1 MVFWIGLGLAVWL
14 SLAVLVA
21 LLVGK
26 MIRQRDGQWHHLD
39 EPSTARA
46 HSQMAAHDGMTDTRP
61 VELVRGAHAP
71 PTTEPE
77 PHAVDDAQSRR
88 PAAGWFPPV
97 VNWHGSGTWQ
107 AAHFTAVSQ
116 SAGWARPTSSAVADD
131 RPNSSRAVAQG
142 GAVGVRAGDGRVPL
156 RRVPPAAR
164 QGDAAVSA
172 AAAHH
177 QVLS

>member
-1 MVFWIGLGLAVWL
+1 VSMVFWIGLGLAVWL
-14 SLAVLVA
+14 SLAVLVV

-46 HSQMAAHDGMTDTRP
+46 HSQMAAHDGMTDTRPIELVRGAHAPPSTAMAAYDGMTDTRP

-116 SAGWARPTSSAVADD
+116 SAGWARPTSG
-131 RPNSSRAVAQG
+131 SR
-142 GAVGVRAGDGRVPL
+142 R
-156 RRVPPAAR
+156 
-164 QGDAAVSA
+164 
-172 AAAHH
+172 
-177 QVLS
+177 

>member
-14 SLAVLVA
+14 YLAVLVA

-26 MIRQRDGQWHHLD
+26 MIRQRHGQWHHLD

-46 HSQMAAHDGMTDTRP
+46 HSQMAAHDGMTDTRPIELVRGAHAPPSTAMAAYDGMTDTRP

-88 PAAGWFPPV
+88 PAA
-97 VNWHGSGTWQ
+97 
-107 AAHFTAVSQ
+107 TA
-116 SAGWARPTSSAVADD
+116 R
-131 RPNSSRAVAQG
+131 SR
-142 GAVGVRAGDGRVPL
+142 R
-156 RRVPPAAR
+156 
-164 QGDAAVSA
+164 S
-172 AAAHH
+172 
-177 QVLS
+177 

>member
-14 SLAVLVA
+14 DLAVLVA

-71 PTTEPE
+71 PTTASELTLATMRNRGGPQPRLVPAGRE
-77 PHAVDDAQSRR
+77 LARFRHVAGSPLHSR
-88 PAAGWFPPV
+88 
-97 VNWHGSGTWQ
+97 
-107 AAHFTAVSQ
+107 
-116 SAGWARPTSSAVADD
+116 
-131 RPNSSRAVAQG
+131 
-142 GAVGVRAGDGRVPL
+142 
-156 RRVPPAAR
+156 
-164 QGDAAVSA
+164 
-172 AAAHH
+172 
-177 QVLS
+177 